1 MTKTLDSTAVYAYT
15 TLISMLVCSPFMFI
29 MEGSQL
35 AAGAQAA
42 IAKVGAQRF
51 YTDLFMVG
59 LLYHLYNQFA
69 FNTLQRVSPV
79 SHGVCNVVKRVVII
93 FSSVIF
99 FNQVLT
105 TQVRARAR
113 HSAPVWEASLLAAAA
128 AAMAAPLGNQQLAI
142 LAAGMVWL

>member
-15 TLISMLVCSPFMFI
+15 TLISMVICVPIALA
-29 MEGSQL
+29 MEGPAL
-35 AAGAQAA
+35 AAGAEAA

-51 YTDLFMVG
+51 WLDLFGVG
-59 LLYHLYNQFA
+59 MLYHLYNQFA

-93 FSSVIF
+93 FSSVLF

-105 TQVRARAR
+105 QQALIGTVIALVGTWMYTEAA
-113 HSAPVWEASLLAAAA
+113 SKYKTKKAP
-128 AAMAAPLGNQQLAI
+128 P
-142 LAAGMVWL
+142 AAGSGGKPATA